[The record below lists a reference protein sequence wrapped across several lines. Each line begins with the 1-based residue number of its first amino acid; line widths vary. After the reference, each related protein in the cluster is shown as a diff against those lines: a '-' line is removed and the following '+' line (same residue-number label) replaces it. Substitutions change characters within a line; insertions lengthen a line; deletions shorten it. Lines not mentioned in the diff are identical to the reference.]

1 LLNDIHPIPLKK
13 NGKPAKGE
21 RDWFKDALKV
31 VNSKIQLIDYVPQ
44 GTADP
49 IEFFL
54 KSQYDEI
61 RCKLFHAKG
70 NQCLLNIIIPI
81 DSLNPIEISDAYE
94 KLMRL
99 AKEILIKKY
108 HIKAKGGVVTNL
120 GFKSQMENNLS
131 NGYLLF
137 INADNS
143 PINGNLKEIH
153 YFPLT

>member
-70 NQCLLNIIIPI
+70 DKCSLNIIIPA
-81 DSLNPIEISDAYE
+81 DSFNPVELSDAYGQ
-94 KLMRL
+94 LM
-99 AKEILIKKY
+99 ILLKHSLKKHY
-108 HIKAKGGVVTNL
+108 NI
-120 GFKSQMENNLS
+120 GFGETVGTYSRFKFMMEENLS
-131 NGYLLF
+131 KGC
-137 INADNS
+137 
-143 PINGNLKEIH
+143 
-153 YFPLT
+153 